1 MLSYIAGKLCEVLLP
16 INESVYIG
24 RGNDIAVCT
33 LASIDLLR
41 DIASDKRIMDRI
53 TIAGRLLSENRGIE
67 KLIESAINNDLK
79 YIILVGEDSKGHHAG
94 QALIALHRNGIDSNG
109 RIIGAIGKKPFLT
122 ICKDRVDEFRSKVKL
137 IDAIGVRDRESVY
150 SLICS
155 IC

>member
-53 TIAGRLLSENRGIE
+53 TIVGRLLSENRGIE

-109 RIIGAIGKKPFLT
+109 RIIGAIGKNPFLT
-122 ICKDRVDEFRSKVKL
+122 IGKDRVDEFRSKVKL

-150 SLICS
+150 SLVCS